1 MPHQARDSLGTWLS
15 QDNATLK
22 TIMPAL
28 GHADAKRSLRH
39 QATDIETVAR
49 GFIAVAA
56 LARGRFS
63 RPLRLRHI

>member
-39 QATDIETVAR
+39 QATDIETVRAASSRLLCLR
-49 GFIAVAA
+49 GPA
-56 LARGRFS
+56 
-63 RPLRLRHI
+63 